1 MEKVIKDNWDAIL
14 NLLNQNHGISMPVI
28 TAWVKPLKLFKIE
41 GDTIFFLVEK
51 DQRAIDFMKAKFLDI
66 ELLMAIQEYTNN
78 TNLSKIEFILSEK
91 DTSSEDTKKENE
103 TVNGSISTSSKYQ
116 NNSKYLQYLNPKYT
130 FDSFIIG
137 DNNRLAHATAVAVAE
152 APGEAYN
159 PLFIYGGSGLGKTHL
174 IQAVGHY
181 VLDRNPN
188 SKVLYV
194 TSEKF
199 TNELIESIKNNKTVE
214 FRRKYR
220 ELDVLL
226 IDDIQ
231 FIIDKVSTQEEFFH
245 TFNTLREDKKQI
257 ILSSDRPPKELNGLP
272 ERLINR
278 FESGVLAD
286 IGNPNYEI
294 RMAILRKKAESE
306 HLNIGDDVLHFI
318 AKNIT
323 SNIRELEGALNKICV
338 YSKITNNQ
346 QPIDI
351 PFAEEALKDMIK
363 PEKIH
368 EITPELI
375 INTVCEDYH
384 ITLEQITS
392 SNRSNSIAKPRMIVM
407 YLCRT
412 LLSNMSLKEI
422 GNYLGGKNHTTVMH
436 GCENVKNEIEQ
447 NEAFANKINILIKKI
462 SSN

>member
-1 MEKVIKDNWDAIL
+1 MEKVIKDNWDDIL
-14 NLLNQNHGISMPVI
+14 NILKKRGVSSPVI
-28 TAWVKPLKLFKIE
+28 TAWLQPLKLYKIE
-41 GDTIFFLVEK
+41 DNVLYFLVDS
-51 DQRAIDFMKAKFLDI
+51 DQRAIDFMKAKFLDM
-66 ELLMAIQEYTNN
+66 ELLIAIQEYTNN
-78 TNLSKIEFILSEK
+78 TDFTSIKFILSEDEAK
-91 DTSSEDTKKENE
+91 QDTDSHSS
-103 TVNGSISTSSKYQ
+103 SFQ
-116 NNSKYLQYLNPKYT
+116 NNSVYKQYLNPKYT
-130 FDSFIIG
+130 FDSFIVG

-174 IQAVGHY
+174 IQAVAHY
-181 VLDRNPN
+181 TLDKNPD

-199 TNELIESIKNNKTVE
+199 TNELIDAIKTNNTSE

-231 FIIDKVSTQEEFFH
+231 FIIDKENTQEEFFH

-286 IGNPNYEI
+286 IGSPNYEI
-294 RMAILRKKAESE
+294 RMAILRKKSESE
-306 HLNIGDDVLHFI
+306 HLNIGDDILQFI
-318 AKNIT
+318 ANNIT

-338 YSKITNNQ
+338 YKKITSNQ
-346 QPIDI
+346 EPIDI
-351 PFAEEALKDMIK
+351 AFAEEALKDMIK
-363 PEKIH
+363 PDKIH
-368 EITPELI
+368 EITPDLI
-375 INTVCEDYH
+375 IDTVCEHFH
-384 ITLEQITS
+384 ITLDQITS
-392 SNRSNSIAKPRMIVM
+392 SNRSQNIAKPRMIVM
-407 YLCRT
+407 YLCKT
-412 LLSNMSLKEI
+412 LLSNMTLKEI
-422 GNYLGGKNHTTVMH
+422 GSYLGGKNHTTVMH
-436 GCENVKNEIEQ
+436 GYENIKEEIEKNESFKNTID
-447 NEAFANKINILIKKI
+447 ILIKKI